1 MGLLGLQEY
10 IINKMDKSK
19 IDKIKAANNIFYI
32 LELNKFD
39 MKDIIVIFNNII
51 KMKKDKDKGDFF

>member
-1 MGLLGLQEY
+1 
-10 IINKMDKSK
+10 MDKSK

-39 MKDIIVIFNNII
+39 MKDIIVIFNNVI